1 MLVIKHKE
9 LLVGGRRSEYRLSL
23 PFPVI
28 LSLDEMMECYSR
40 RHRRDNP
47 KKIISHPLQ
56 TLLRLPPLH
65 FCAAKTQG
73 REPAEQLSPP
83 KSRDSLCTRSAA
95 LTNAIASRLSEAGR
109 FLAISRQ
116 NRGGTC
122 ARSVPYA
129 GGLAL
134 WRIASLELPHGR
146 PAMEEGVKCAL
157 LRRGQNLGLGALSRA
172 DFWAEFAR
180 SVFRVQGS

>member
-1 MLVIKHKE
+1 ME
-9 LLVGGRRSEYRLSL
+9 LQVGGRRSEYRLSL

-47 KKIISHPLQ
+47 KKIISRPLQ

-65 FCAAKTQG
+65 LCAAKTQG

-83 KSRDSLCTRSAA
+83 KSRGSLFTRSAA
-95 LTNAIASRLSEAGR
+95 LPNAIASRLSESGH
-109 FLAISRQ
+109 FLAISRA

-122 ARSVPYA
+122 ALSNASA

-134 WRIASLELPHGR
+134 CRIASLELPHGR
-146 PAMEEGVKCAL
+146 PALEAGPNSAL
-157 LRRGQNLGLGALSRA
+157 LRRVQNLRLGPLSRA
-172 DFWAEFAR
+172 DFWAELAR
-180 SVFRVQGS
+180 SATRLLVG

>member
-1 MLVIKHKE
+1 ME
-9 LLVGGRRSEYRLSL
+9 LQVGDRRSEYRLSL

-47 KKIISHPLQ
+47 KKIISRPLQ

-65 FCAAKTQG
+65 LCAAKTQG

-83 KSRDSLCTRSAA
+83 KSRGSLCTRSAA
-95 LTNAIASRLSEAGR
+95 LPNAIASRLSEAGR

-122 ARSVPYA
+122 ARSVPRA
-129 GGLAL
+129 DGLAL
-134 WRIASLELPHGR
+134 WRIACLEQPHGR
-146 PAMEEGVKCAL
+146 PALKAGPNSAL
-157 LRRGQNLGLGALSRA
+157 LRRGQNVGFGALSRA
-172 DFWAEFAR
+172 DFWVELAR
-180 SVFRVQGS
+180 SATRRLGD